1 MNNSQIVVK
10 EKVNYER
17 EEGVPFSHFF
27 MFYNT
32 NDNHKHCTKFHHFLY
47 V

>member
-27 MFYNT
+27 MLFNVKSIKIIY
-32 NDNHKHCTKFHHFLY
+32 KCIK
-47 V
+47 